1 MRRIILGLV
10 MLWAALFGA
19 CQASAQLMM
28 TGAGRGAPSSG
39 GESYAFESIQTGSAG
54 GPGDITFGT
63 PVGMGTGASRVMV
76 LCWWCKIRRQ

>member
-28 TGAGRGAPSSG
+28 TGAA
-39 GESYAFESIQTGSAG
+39 ADTKQ
-54 GPGDITFGT
+54 
-63 PVGMGTGASRVMV
+63 
-76 LCWWCKIRRQ
+76 RRRKLRL